1 MIKKTCENC
10 KYSDVDPL
18 DVPCTGCLDGEYLE
32 LWEQGETD
40 NVNHP
45 SHYEGSTSLECFEV
59 MEIAFGKVTVYD
71 FCICNAFKYL
81 WRYKNKNGVEDL
93 NKAEW
98 YLNKAEEM
106 NLFEDDTTLKEL
118 KEVLE
123 KHKQGVGL

>member
-1 MIKKTCENC
+1 MEIVRIN
-10 KYSDVDPL
+10 
-18 DVPCTGCLDGEYLE
+18 
-32 LWEQGETD
+32 D

-45 SHYEGSTSLECFEV
+45 KHYKGSTSLECFEV
-59 MEIAFGKVTVYD
+59 MQVAFGKITIYD

-106 NLFEDDTTLKEL
+106 KLFEDDNTLKDL
-118 KEVLE
+118 KEVLK
-123 KHKQGVGL
+123 KHKSVQDVQDVQD